1 MIKYKILNNRFFKNT
16 SWIVGANIVQMI
28 LSFIIGMISARY
40 LGPSNYG
47 VINYVAAI
55 VAFFTSIASL
65 GMEGILVNEF
75 TNDKYSDGEILGTS
89 LLMGLMSSFLSSI
102 VIIVLV
108 GRLKQWDTIMVIVA
122 FLQSM
127 TLIFKAFNVFDY
139 WFQSKLL
146 SKYPSV
152 IKCISYIIMSG
163 YKIIL
168 LITDKSVEWFAFS
181 LGIDTLFIAIGLV
194 ICYFKVSDDKLKFN
208 KKIIKPIFKQSTPF
222 IISGLISVIYTQMDK
237 IMIEQILCDSK
248 QTGLYSAALT
258 VCNTWLFL
266 PQAFITSARP
276 VILTMKHN
284 QDIRYLKRLKQL
296 YCFVIWGC
304 VIVATIITFF
314 APLVIYILYGKE
326 YLKSAETLRIVI
338 WYTVFSMIGTARGIW
353 ILCEKKNKY
362 VWKYLVVG
370 SVINIILNAWL
381 IPIMGVN
388 GAAIA
393 TVIAQLTSAI
403 LAPLLYKETRIHTRY
418 VLEALFFRNIR

>member
-1 MIKYKILNNRFFKNT
+1 MIKNKILNSRFIKNT

-28 LSFIIGMISARY
+28 LSFVIGMISARY

-47 VINYVAAI
+47 IINYVAAV

-75 TNDKYSDGEILGTS
+75 TNNEYSNEEILGTS
-89 LLMGLMSSFLSSI
+89 LLLGLISSSLSSI
-102 VIIVLV
+102 VIVVLV
-108 GRLKQWDTIMVIVA
+108 GSLKQWDITMVIVA
-122 FLQSM
+122 FLQSL
-127 TLIFKAFNVFDY
+127 TLIFKAFNIFDY

-146 SKYPSV
+146 SKYPAI
-152 IKCISYIIMSG
+152 IKCISYVIMSG

-168 LITDKSVEWFAFS
+168 LITNKSVEWFAFS
-181 LGIDTLFIAIGLV
+181 LGIDTLFIAIGLT
-194 ICYFKVSDDKLKFN
+194 ICYFRVSEKKLKFN
-208 KKIIKPIFKQSTPF
+208 KKIIKPIFIQSAPF
-222 IISGLISVIYTQMDK
+222 IISGLVSVIYTQMDK
-237 IMIEQILCDSK
+237 IMIEQILCDSE

-258 VCNTWLFL
+258 VCSTWLFL

-296 YCFVIWGC
+296 YCFIIWGC
-304 VIVATIITFF
+304 IIVAVIITLF
-314 APLVIYILYGKE
+314 APFIIYVLYGEK
-326 YLKSAETLRIVI
+326 YLKSVGTLRIVI

-362 VWKYLVVG
+362 VWRYLVIG
-370 SVINIILNAWL
+370 SIINIIINACL
-381 IPIMGVN
+381 IPIMGIN

-393 TVIAQLTSAI
+393 TVLAQLTSAI
-403 LAPLLYKETRIHTRY
+403 LAPLLYKETRVHTKY